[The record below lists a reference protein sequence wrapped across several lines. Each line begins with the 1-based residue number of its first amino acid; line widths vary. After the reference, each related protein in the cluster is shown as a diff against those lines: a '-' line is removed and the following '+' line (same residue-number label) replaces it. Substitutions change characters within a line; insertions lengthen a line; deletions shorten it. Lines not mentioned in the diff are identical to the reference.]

1 MAGKDSQPNN
11 IYSENDA
18 LDINELASLNED
30 ISPELIEQLQNQL
43 TQNAMAFT
51 GKSPLVEDDSEL
63 FEEVSEN
70 KESVAE
76 PKPEKDEAPNRVNID
91 DNIDD
96 NFMKKYKAKLNKEQQ
111 AAMQM
116 EESSK
121 PRDPRSSEEEELEQ
135 NSININTSSDS
146 KIENLTSGNIIEK
159 PISKEQLDYNESLDF
174 LDNNVKYSK
183 YVVYIDPENAEF
195 IESLTVRERKNL
207 INKILR
213 EQDDIAISKRR
224 FDIVKSVFKHVI
236 IAVITITISV
246 PVLYHMINASL
257 EASINNYRKSQT
269 IFKSLYKEKGKI
281 KQIKK
286 N

>member
-70 KESVAE
+70 NESVAE

-96 NFMKKYKAKLNKEQQ
+96 NFMKKYKAKLNREQQ

-121 PRDPRSSEEEELEQ
+121 LRGHRSSEEEEFEQ
-135 NSININTSSDS
+135 NSINASSDS

-281 KQIKK
+281 KQIKR

>member
-70 KESVAE
+70 NESVAE
-76 PKPEKDEAPNRVNID
+76 PKPEKDDAPNRVNID

-96 NFMKKYKAKLNKEQQ
+96 NFMKKYKAKLNREQQ

-121 PRDPRSSEEEELEQ
+121 LRGHRSSEEEEFEQ
-135 NSININTSSDS
+135 NSINTSSDS

-281 KQIKK
+281 KQIKR